1 MTNKNIKNKPGQSSS
16 YLLRRLKIPKNEV
29 PGSKALG
36 TAKIQNGKISEGC
49 TKRVLG
55 KCKTYDTIFALTLRT

>member
-36 TAKIQNGKISEGC
+36 TVKIQNGKMSEGC
-49 TKRVLG
+49 TNGCYKNVRPTTPSLH
-55 KCKTYDTIFALTLRT
+55 

>member
-1 MTNKNIKNKPGQSSS
+1 MSIKNKPGQSSS

-36 TAKIQNGKISEGC
+36 TVKIQNGKMSEGC
-49 TKRVLG
+49 TNGCYTKM
-55 KCKTYDTIFALTLRT
+55 